1 MEIWIFSNATYERFL
16 ILLKI
21 DTYVNKIKF
30 RVGSYLITDLTF
42 IWCNE
47 TNLHLRTL
55 LCLFL
60 QFLFW
65 QVERAFGLTCRT
77 SRSGPPS
84 KVVPN
89 ILVETKPK
97 WSINFWILG
106 WMEGAPCVSLQEFS
120 TYGRLI
126 LQGFGDEI
134 AVTTVWCL
142 CMSVNTN
149 L

>member
-55 LCLFL
+55 LCLSL

-77 SRSGPPS
+77 SQSGPPS

-106 WMEGAPCVSLQEFS
+106 WMEGAPRVSLQEFS
-120 TYGRLI
+120 TYGRLT
-126 LQGFGDEI
+126 LQGFGGEI